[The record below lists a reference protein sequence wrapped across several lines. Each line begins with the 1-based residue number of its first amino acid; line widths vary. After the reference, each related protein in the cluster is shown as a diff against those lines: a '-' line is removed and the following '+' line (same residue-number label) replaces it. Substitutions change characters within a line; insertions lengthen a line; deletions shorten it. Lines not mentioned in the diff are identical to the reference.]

1 MKFSSSPAK
10 AGDGEEKDPNKKHR
24 RPKKNKRCN
33 LLFSNLYPEAM
44 GAPGSGHFM
53 CFIEVQVS
61 ESGAQYKRNC
71 LYHEILKTKEIFF
84 RLGVSF

>member
-1 MKFSSSPAK
+1 LPKSVMKFSSSPAK

-44 GAPGSGHFM
+44 GAPGSGRFM
-53 CFIEVQVS
+53 CF
-61 ESGAQYKRNC
+61 Y
-71 LYHEILKTKEIFF
+71 
-84 RLGVSF
+84 